1 MKKIF
6 NRKES
11 RIHPATKEVGFLRLQ
26 NHMRKKII
34 AMLTIVGI
42 MSTLVG
48 CGDSIKANGTGV
60 SDNPTT
66 TKTQSLIEKYTLSE
80 EDLNEYYEMGMTDED
95 IEILLALA
103 EQQGNGAIDFDNEED
118 ISLADGVTLN

>member
-1 MKKIF
+1 
-6 NRKES
+6 
-11 RIHPATKEVGFLRLQ
+11 
-26 NHMRKKII
+26 MRKKII
-34 AMLTIVGI
+34 AMVTIIGI
-42 MSTLVG
+42 MSTLAG
-48 CGDSIKANGTGV
+48 CSGSIKANGTDV

-80 EDLNEYYEMGMTDED
+80 EDLNEYHEMGMTDED

-103 EQQGNGAIDFDNEED
+103 EQQGNGTIDFDNEEE

>member
-1 MKKIF
+1 
-6 NRKES
+6 
-11 RIHPATKEVGFLRLQ
+11 
-26 NHMRKKII
+26 MRKKII
-34 AMLTIVGI
+34 AMVTIIGI
-42 MSTLVG
+42 MSTLAG

-60 SDNPTT
+60 SDNPAT

-80 EDLNEYYEMGMTDED
+80 EDLNEYHEMGMTDED

-103 EQQGNGAIDFDNEED
+103 EQQGNGTIDFDNEED